1 MHASSDNT
9 SVGISA
15 ASSNKRAGV
24 DIKIT
29 VAQDNEHEPELSEDC
44 DDGYFQFNLKKE
56 REEIK
61 HTNDDRLIVAQISA

>member
-44 DDGYFQFNLKKE
+44 DDGYF
-56 REEIK
+56 
-61 HTNDDRLIVAQISA
+61 